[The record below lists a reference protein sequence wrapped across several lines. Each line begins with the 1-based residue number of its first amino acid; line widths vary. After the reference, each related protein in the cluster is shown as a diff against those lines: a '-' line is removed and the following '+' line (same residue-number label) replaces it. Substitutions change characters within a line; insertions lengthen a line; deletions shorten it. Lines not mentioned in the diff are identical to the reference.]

1 MQLRAHLFIWVVSAT
16 VIPLLV
22 LGLGA
27 TYLGERAHREETS
40 QNIFNQLNNL
50 TAEVDRHMDAERAMV
65 RGLARVP
72 VVREYLPVLAA
83 ADGHRRHP
91 EFEERGDELATFLE
105 AFQGTLPTGYT
116 IRILDH
122 EANTLVK
129 VRDGERSR
137 ARYSGRGGPP
147 LVERMV
153 LDPWFPARLNNLEPG
168 QAHHL
173 LLPQSQR
180 RQDMAVEPPLLD
192 TVVPL
197 SHEGRIVGHLAVSP
211 GGRGVERIFD
221 FNTALPEGR
230 LLVAEIHP
238 DVPERNGMVLYDAHG
253 EQRFTHWRARLLT
266 LEDEGLDA
274 LREAVLHRP
283 HGRVPDD
290 PDFHFVE
297 YYPYRDQLASWVV
310 ALRAEP
316 EVFSEPFERI
326 RYAIWLFIGIALL
339 LALAI
344 IPVASRVIARPV
356 CRMARRLKDYADGEH
371 AARITPGGPREI
383 RELGNAFNYMADTLD
398 AAREERDR
406 AQDKALQSARLA
418 SIGEMAAGIGH
429 EINSP
434 LNNIL
439 SLSKLMEREL
449 DEPERLRGDIAAL
462 REEAMRASETV
473 RGILNFARQ
482 VPPAFT
488 EFDVRTWIEE
498 SARLVGDSARA
509 AEVGIAIHCPGGIRV
524 RGDQHLLQ
532 QALSN
537 LILNA
542 VQASPPGGVVTVSAG
557 TDDEGLFVTVTDQGA
572 GIDEEHLE
580 RVFEPFHTTKPVGEG
595 SGLGLSV
602 TLGIV
607 EHHGGRLAIGNNREG
622 GVSATVR
629 LPLSREETASDE

>member
-1 MQLRAHLFIWVVSAT
+1 MQLRTHLFLWVVSAT

-27 TYLGERAHREETS
+27 TYLGERAHKAETS
-40 QNIFNQLNNL
+40 QTIFNQLNNL

-72 VVREYLPVLAA
+72 AVREYLPVLAA
-83 ADGHRRHP
+83 AQGRRQHP
-91 EFEERGDELATFLE
+91 EAGERSDELANFLK

-116 IRILDH
+116 LRILDH

-129 VRDGERSR
+129 VSDGERSR
-137 ARYSGRGGPP
+137 AVYNGLAGLPY
-147 LVERMV
+147 VEPEV
-153 LDPWFPARLNNLEPG
+153 IHPIFPERLNNLEPG
-168 QAHHL
+168 RVHHL
-173 LLPQSQR
+173 LLTQSQQR
-180 RQDMAVEPPLLD
+180 GDVEVEPPLLD
-192 TVVPL
+192 AVVPL

-221 FNTALPEGR
+221 FNTALPAGR
-230 LLVAEIHP
+230 LLVAEIQP
-238 DVPERNGMVLYDAHG
+238 DVPARNGMILYDDQG
-253 EQRFTHWRARLLT
+253 EQRFTRWREWPVI
-266 LEDEGLDA
+266 LEDEGLAA
-274 LREAVLHRP
+274 LRDAVLHRP

-290 PDFHFVE
+290 PNIHFVE
-297 YYPYRDQLASWVV
+297 YYPYPDQLASWVV
-310 ALRAEP
+310 ALDVEP

-326 RYAIWLFIGIALL
+326 RHAIWLFIGIALL
-339 LALAI
+339 LALAL
-344 IPVASRVIARPV
+344 IPVASRVIARPLV
-356 CRMARRLKDYADGEH
+356 RMARRLKDYADGDH
-371 AARITPGGPREI
+371 AVRHAPSGPREI

-406 AQDKALQSARLA
+406 AQEKALQSARLA

-449 DEPERLRGDIAAL
+449 DDPERLRGDIAAL

-488 EFDVRTWIEE
+488 AFDARAWLEE
-498 SARLVGDSARA
+498 SARLVGERARE
-509 AEVGIAIHCPGGIRV
+509 AEVGIAIHCPEGIRV

-542 VQASPPGGVVTVSAG
+542 VQASPPGGVVTVTG
-557 TDDEGLFVTVTDQGA
+557 ETDGAELLVTVTDQGP
-572 GIDEEHLE
+572 GIDEAHLE
-580 RVFEPFHTTKPVGEG
+580 RVFEPFHTTKVVGEG

-607 EHHGGRLAIGNNREG
+607 EHHGGRLTIDNNREG
-622 GVSATVR
+622 GVSATVG
-629 LPLSREETASDE
+629 LPLPGEETADDE